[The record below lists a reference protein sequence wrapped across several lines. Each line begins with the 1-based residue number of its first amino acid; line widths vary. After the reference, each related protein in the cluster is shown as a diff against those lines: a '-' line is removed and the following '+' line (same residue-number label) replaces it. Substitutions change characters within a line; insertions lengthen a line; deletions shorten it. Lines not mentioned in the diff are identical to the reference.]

1 MNETIETLRHEK
13 EELRKDYKNLCDEN
27 RVWEEKIQKQE
38 EEIKEMNETLKKV
51 KEEKE
56 EWIEEIKSN
65 MGEQIT
71 TQSEELKQSL
81 FNEDVYAQII
91 SKLCPKATDIYNE
104 MYGKKIKID
113 DKFELN
119 LNLNGLRCR
128 SLIKLLKSIK
138 LPKLKMIDIT
148 TPILDNQDSKKFM
161 VSVLF

>member
-1 MNETIETLRHEK
+1 
-13 EELRKDYKNLCDEN
+13 
-27 RVWEEKIQKQE
+27 
-38 EEIKEMNETLKKV
+38 
-51 KEEKE
+51 
-56 EWIEEIKSN
+56 

-81 FNEDVYAQII
+81 FNEDAYAQII
-91 SKLCPKATDIYNE
+91 SKLRPKVTDIYNE

-148 TPILDNQDSKKFM
+148 TPILDNQDLKKFM